1 MSLLPGSLDDKA
13 VNLAIANSLDDELL
27 NEKSKE
33 ELELDEAEVE
43 LDDQLKR
50 LAAQKANQDATS
62 KAIVAIKEE
71 EDEDDKDDALTVV
84 HDKEE
89 EPGFDRMTYVNNINL
104 LLKALII
111 ERNKGNENAVKLK
124 VMKREYVFKVKK
136 IQNLI
141 DERDKLIDKCV
152 NAELESDGLT

>member
-1 MSLLPGSLDDKA
+1 M
-13 VNLAIANSLDDELL
+13 
-27 NEKSKE
+27 
-33 ELELDEAEVE
+33 
-43 LDDQLKR
+43 
-50 LAAQKANQDATS
+50 
-62 KAIVAIKEE
+62 
-71 EDEDDKDDALTVV
+71 

-89 EPGFDRMTYVNNINL
+89 ELAFDRMTYVNNINL

-124 VMKREYVFKVKK
+124 VMKREYLSKVKK

-152 NAELESDGLT
+152 NAELESDGLA